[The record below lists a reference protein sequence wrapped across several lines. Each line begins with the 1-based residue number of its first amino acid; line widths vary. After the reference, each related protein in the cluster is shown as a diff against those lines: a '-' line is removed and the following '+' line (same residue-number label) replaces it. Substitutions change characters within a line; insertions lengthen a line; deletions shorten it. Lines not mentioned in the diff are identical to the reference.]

1 MEKKRRRKKGKTGP
15 EPEERDE
22 RVKNTGRR
30 DEKEVRMGAG
40 GDEGEDCS
48 GAARLAAVCFVVV
61 AQLPHC
67 GWVLLFLQCGCNVYF
82 QLRERMQPSQLSK
95 LNCLPPS
102 LPPSLSLFSL
112 LQHHF
117 FSSL

>member
-1 MEKKRRRKKGKTGP
+1 MENKRRRKKGKTGP

-48 GAARLAAVCFVVV
+48 RAARLAAICFVVV
-61 AQLPHC
+61 AQLRLTVAGSC
-67 GWVLLFLQCGCNVYF
+67 CSSSVAVMFI
-82 QLRERMQPSQLSK
+82 
-95 LNCLPPS
+95 
-102 LPPSLSLFSL
+102 FS
-112 LQHHF
+112 
-117 FSSL
+117 